1 MSSSL
6 KEILRLALTTT
17 WSNRQVGRVVGRSAN
32 TVGRYRRLASAQSL
46 TWADLAERSI
56 DDLDALFNR
65 ALRRTVEKEHPDW
78 AWVHDQMQLRG
89 MTRTLLWEEYRRA
102 CPEHALAYS
111 QFSHHYRAYIR
122 KLHPVMRQHHSPG
135 ERVFVDFSG
144 RRPFY
149 VDPETGERIVVELFI
164 GVLGYSNYV
173 FALACPSQQVP
184 QWIKAHVLMF
194 DAFGGAPRVIVPD
207 NLRSA
212 VTRPGQHPIIHRTYQ
227 EMASHYGSVVL
238 PARARR
244 PKDKAKVEGSVLIVQ
259 RWVLL
264 RLRHRTFFSLT
275 ELNQAIAELVAELN
289 RRPFKKLEGSRI
301 ERFGADESAVLQ
313 PLPAVAYEHGEWTS
327 AQTVPADY
335 HVRLGKHWYS
345 VPFTY
350 IGCAVEGRLSADAVE
365 IYCSGI
371 RIASHRRGIADGTT
385 TDPGHLPKHH
395 AMYAERTPEHFV
407 RWAVGIGPAT
417 TDFVQRQFQRAHPGL
432 GLPCCDRLQA
442 LARKH
447 GAAELEAAV
456 QRALD
461 IRSPSEKTVRA
472 LLASGRHRSRNDSPD
487 EPGAALPEHRNI
499 RGSAYFAPTK
509 EAIA

>member
-1 MSSSL
+1 MSSL
-6 KEILRLALTTT
+6 KEILRLVLTTP
-17 WSNRQVGRVVGRSAN
+17 WSNRQIGRVVGRSYN
-32 TVGRYRRLASAQSL
+32 TVARYRHLVRIHSF
-46 TWADLAERSI
+46 TWSDLAERPLNE
-56 DDLDALFNR
+56 LDALFNR
-65 ALRRTVEKEHPDW
+65 VTRRTEEKQHPDW
-78 AWVHDQMQLRG
+78 AWVHEQMQHRG

-111 QFSHHYRAYIR
+111 QFSHYYRAYLR
-122 KLHPVMRQHHSPG
+122 KLHPVMRQHHAPG

-144 RRPFY
+144 RRPTY
-149 VDPETGERIVVELFI
+149 IKPETGERVDVELFI

-184 QWIKAHVLMF
+184 QWIKAHVQMF
-194 DAFGGAPRVIVPD
+194 DAFGGSPQVIVPD

-212 VTRPGQHPIIHRTYQ
+212 VTRAGRDPIIHRTYQ
-227 EMASHYGSVVL
+227 EMASHYDSVVL

-275 ELNQAIAELVAELN
+275 ELNQAIADLVAELN
-289 RRPFKKLEGSRI
+289 RRPFKKMEGSRL
-301 ERFGADESAVLQ
+301 ERFEASESAALR
-313 PLPAVAYEHGEWTS
+313 PLPEQPYEHGDWTAS
-327 AQTVPADY
+327 QTVPADY
-335 HVRLGKHWYS
+335 HVRLDKHWYS

-365 IYCSGI
+365 IYCSGV
-371 RIASHRRGIADGTT
+371 RIASHRRGAADGTT

-395 AMYAERTPEHFV
+395 AMYAARTPEHFA
-407 RWAVGIGPAT
+407 RWAESIGPAT
-417 TDFVQRQFQRAHPGL
+417 AAFVQKQFERSHPGL

-472 LLASGRHRSRNDSPD
+472 LLSSGRHHASSDAVD
-487 EPGAALPEHRNI
+487 ETAATLPAHRNI
-499 RGSAYFAPTK
+499 RGSAYFASAK
-509 EAIA
+509 EVSV